1 MYADVNEDQVI
12 STLTSNMNPAAY
24 WMVHIYAMSVTP
36 DAMGCPS
43 YSGSKSDNSSTNYS
57 IVGGPDEKYKGGYM
71 FNSRM
76 NNNENAGVNQIRTHY
91 NNGRTFP
98 IIMCDPGPGGPW
110 FHAMG
115 HILVNG
121 NGAEKAGR
129 FAEVHN
135 KSSNVGW
142 SDGSA
147 RSMTYK
153 DFIADKD
160 QANASAGSGSDAMNW
175 LIGY

>member
-1 MYADVNEDQVI
+1 
-12 STLTSNMNPAAY
+12 
-24 WMVHIYAMSVTP
+24 
-36 DAMGCPS
+36 
-43 YSGSKSDNSSTNYS
+43 
-57 IVGGPDEKYKGGYM
+57 
-71 FNSRM
+71 
-76 NNNENAGVNQIRTHY
+76 
-91 NNGRTFP
+91 
-98 IIMCDPGPGGPW
+98 
-110 FHAMG
+110 MG
-115 HILVNG
+115 HILVDG

-175 LIGY
+175 LLGY